1 MSVAR
6 HHAEWLSLVETSG
19 PFLSMPVLLRV
30 FPQGLDSRDAQ
41 QAARLRE
48 AYEDWLE
55 RGAKQPSVHHAW
67 IRHVLH
73 ELLGYPAGW
82 LAEGQAIPPG
92 MEAVMANVGEVLR
105 PDIVLKHGDADGKPI
120 LLVALYPPEQDLEK
134 PVSGKLWKATPGTRM
149 MELLHA
155 ADVPLGLVTNGEQW
169 MLVSAPRGETTGFA
183 SWYADLWMQEP
194 ITLRAFHSLL
204 HLRRFFGVAEPD
216 TLPALFIESS
226 KDQQE
231 VTDQLGYQ
239 VRQAVEVL
247 VQAFDRI
254 DAESGRTLLSDVS
267 EKALYDSA
275 LTVMMRLVFLF
286 SAEERGLL
294 LLGDPL
300 YDQNYAVSTLSE
312 LLREQ
317 ADQHGEEVLER
328 RHDAW
333 CRLLVDVP
341 RRSRRRRA

>member
-1 MSVAR
+1 MSIAH

-19 PFLSMPVLLRV
+19 PFLSMPVLVRV
-30 FPQGLDSRDAQ
+30 FPQGLDSRDAP

-55 RGAKQPSVHHAW
+55 RGTMQPSVHQAW

-73 ELLGYPAGW
+73 ELLGYPPGW
-82 LAEGQAIPPG
+82 IAEGQAIPPG
-92 MEAVMANVGEVLR
+92 IHAVMGNVGEVLR
-105 PDIVLKHGDADGKPI
+105 PDIVLKHGDAEGKG
-120 LLVALYPPEQDLEK
+120 LLLIAVYPPEQDLER
-134 PVSGKLWKATPGTRM
+134 PLSGKLWKATAGTRM

-155 ADVPLGLVTNGEQW
+155 TDLPVGLITNGEEW
-169 MLVSAPRGETTGFA
+169 TLVSARRGDTTGFA

-194 ITLRAFHSLL
+194 MTLRAFHSLL
-204 HLRRFFGVAEPD
+204 HLRRLVGVADVD
-216 TLPALFIESS
+216 TLPALFIESG

-247 VQAFDRI
+247 VQAFDRL
-254 DAESGRTLLSDVS
+254 DAESGRILLSGVA

-294 LLGDPL
+294 LLGEPL
-300 YDQNYAVSTLSE
+300 YDQNYALSTLRACWEISVSQ
-312 LLREQ
+312 R
-317 ADQHGEEVLER
+317 GEGVGR
-328 RHDAW
+328 T
-333 CRLLVDVP
+333 V
-341 RRSRRRRA
+341 